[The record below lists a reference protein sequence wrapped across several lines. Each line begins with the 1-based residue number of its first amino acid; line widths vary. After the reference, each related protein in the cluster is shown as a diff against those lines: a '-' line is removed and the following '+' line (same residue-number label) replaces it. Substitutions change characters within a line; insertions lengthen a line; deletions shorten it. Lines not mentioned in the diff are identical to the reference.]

1 MDKIPLERQIRD
13 FVRII
18 SQIFYSDDY
27 LVKQILLDRGI
38 LDLLSQV
45 AVCRPELTI
54 DVFDIISQ
62 LSSNPEYQKF
72 TSNRNIIL
80 QEMIQDFKG
89 WSLVK
94 ELSDRQK
101 NHKIMLNRSKAING
115 LVSPSVEMRS
125 MSYKIIHNL
134 NCETDKIAKSI
145 FIGYPKL
152 ADQNHDFNLVF
163 IHGLLG
169 KSHRTWRS
177 HDDMIGSEGHSY
189 CWPIEWLPR
198 TLGIL

>member
-1 MDKIPLERQIRD
+1 MK
-13 FVRII
+13 
-18 SQIFYSDDY
+18 
-27 LVKQILLDRGI
+27 
-38 LDLLSQV
+38 DLPDQS
-45 AVCRPELTI
+45 
-54 DVFDIISQ
+54 
-62 LSSNPEYQKF
+62 
-72 TSNRNIIL
+72 
-80 QEMIQDFKG
+80 
-89 WSLVK
+89 
-94 ELSDRQK
+94 K
-101 NHKIMLNRSKAING
+101 NHKMILNQSKAING

-125 MSYKIIHNL
+125 MAYKIIHNL

-145 FIGYPKL
+145 FIGYPKV

-198 TLGIL
+198 TLGIFLFMVFVFINRF

>member
-1 MDKIPLERQIRD
+1 MYWHRKVNHLSFSDGPWIPDPNPIYRSAFINKLRTIDRLEASEEFDELEFGQLSSDLPVVRMDKIPIERQIRD

-45 AVCRPELTI
+45 AVCRPELTV

-80 QEMIQDFKG
+80 QEMIQ
-89 WSLVK
+89 
-94 ELSDRQK
+94 
-101 NHKIMLNRSKAING
+101 NR
-115 LVSPSVEMRS
+115 
-125 MSYKIIHNL
+125 
-134 NCETDKIAKSI
+134 
-145 FIGYPKL
+145 
-152 ADQNHDFNLVF
+152 
-163 IHGLLG
+163 
-169 KSHRTWRS
+169 
-177 HDDMIGSEGHSY
+177 
-189 CWPIEWLPR
+189 
-198 TLGIL
+198 